1 MINEEA
7 EYCNT
12 PPLYDKWLHD
22 YYWGVKENAS
32 AFTSVFRF

>member
-12 PPLYDKWLHD
+12 PPLYDFSSIPVNIIYVLFM
-22 YYWGVKENAS
+22 E
-32 AFTSVFRF
+32 